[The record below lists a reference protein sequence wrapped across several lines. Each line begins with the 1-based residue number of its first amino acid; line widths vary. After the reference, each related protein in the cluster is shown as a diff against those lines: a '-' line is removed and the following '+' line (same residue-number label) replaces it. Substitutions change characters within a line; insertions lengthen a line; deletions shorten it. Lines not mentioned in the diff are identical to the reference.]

1 MFQTSMKVRI
11 IDEACIG
18 CKRCVSVC
26 PSGALEMQGKLAVL
40 EESRCVGCMKCA
52 EQCIPYQAIEML
64 PDTSPRTLGIPREE
78 WDMDAVTGLCAGAR
92 LDPEQTICVCTGT
105 TAGEV
110 AAAVAQGIHEPED
123 IVDKTG
129 VRALCGWLC
138 LTPIMRLL
146 EAQGVELGRPDKDYR
161 IYEQG
166 TKVAIWNIS
175 DEVDAK
181 YPEYRL
187 KESREAIEAGTLTE
201 PTPWF
206 ADILPAKEN
215 A

>member
-1 MFQTSMKVRI
+1 MFKTFMKVRI

-18 CKRCVSVC
+18 CQRCVSVC

-64 PDTSPRTLGIPREE
+64 PDLEGRQLGIPREE
-78 WDMDAVTGLCAGAR
+78 WDEAAVAELCAGAR
-92 LDPEQTICVCTGT
+92 LDPEQVICVCTGT
-105 TAGEV
+105 TGGEV
-110 AAAVAQGIHEPED
+110 AAAVAKGITEPED
-123 IVDKTG
+123 IVDATG

-138 LTPIMRLL
+138 LTPVMRIL
-146 EAQGVELGRPDKDYR
+146 EAAKVELNRPDKDYR
-161 IYEQG
+161 IYERG

-187 KESREAIEAGTLTE
+187 KESREAIEAGQMTE

-206 ADILPAKEN
+206 ADILPSKEH

>member
-1 MFQTSMKVRI
+1 MFTTSLKVRI

-18 CKRCVSVC
+18 CQRCVSVC
-26 PSGALEMQGKLAVL
+26 PSGALEMQEKLAVL
-40 EESRCVGCMKCA
+40 EESRCVGCMKCV
-52 EQCIPYQAIEML
+52 EQCIPYGAIEML
-64 PDTSPRTLGIPREE
+64 PVEEPRDLGIPKEE
-78 WDMDAVTGLCAGAR
+78 WDLTKVNELCAGAR
-92 LDPEQTICVCTGT
+92 VDPDQVICVCTGT

-110 AAAVAQGIHEPED
+110 AAAIAKGIHEPED
-123 IVDKTG
+123 IVHATG
-129 VRALCGWLC
+129 VRSLCGWLC
-138 LTPIMRLL
+138 LTPVMRLL
-146 EAQGVELGRPDKDYR
+146 EAAGVELGRPEKDSR

-187 KESREAIEAGTLTE
+187 KESREAIEAGAMTE

-206 ADILPAKEN
+206 ADILPGKDN